1 LKEEIEL
8 VENVLSVLSRAIF
21 NYKKLSEGIQTLNF
35 YGSSYCGLALRG
47 NSDLDMTI
55 IVDDLLVN

>member
-1 LKEEIEL
+1 MKEEIEL

-21 NYKKLSEGIQTLNF
+21 NYKKLSEGIQALNL

-55 IVDDLLVN
+55 IVDNLLVN